1 MKKGKSK
8 NNFTRNTFKENKIM
22 STPYNLPD
30 YNAEALNIVNDYV
43 KEHLDKSDQNVEYQ
57 VYVVWQCCILGN
69 RKWLMSTTLPDGM
82 YYEVTYDNLRGFY
95 YLDAYRKWENRSI
108 PVHTIRPIS

>member
-1 MKKGKSK
+1 MANSY
-8 NNFTRNTFKENKIM
+8 NTC
-22 STPYNLPD
+22 D
-30 YNAEALNIVNDYV
+30 YNAEALKIVSDYV
-43 KEHLDKSDQNVEYQ
+43 REHLDKSDPNVEFN

-95 YLDAYRKWENRSI
+95 YLDAYRKWENREI
-108 PVHTIRPIS
+108 PVHKVRPI

>member
-1 MKKGKSK
+1 M
-8 NNFTRNTFKENKIM
+8 N
-22 STPYNLPD
+22 TPYNLPD
-30 YNAEALNIVNDYV
+30 YNAEALKIVHDYV
-43 KEHLDKSDQNVEYQ
+43 EEHLDKSDPNVEFN

-95 YLDAYRKWENRSI
+95 YLDAYRKWENRQI
-108 PVHTIRPIS
+108 PVHQVRPTKA